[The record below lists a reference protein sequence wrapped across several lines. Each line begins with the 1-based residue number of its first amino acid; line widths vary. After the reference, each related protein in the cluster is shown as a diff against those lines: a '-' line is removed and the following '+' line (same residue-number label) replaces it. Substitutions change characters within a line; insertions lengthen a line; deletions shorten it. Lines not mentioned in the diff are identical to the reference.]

1 MRLVVGAAGLAL
13 LLAAS
18 PAAAGPRKA
27 GSADD
32 PNREIC
38 KSRPVVGSR
47 LQRVRECHS
56 AAQWEEMK
64 LAERAGLMRA
74 QHNGAQGLGEREEYI
89 PPGRSLQPQ

>member
-1 MRLVVGAAGLAL
+1 MRLAFGAAGLAL
-13 LLAAS
+13 LLSAPAGLAAS
-18 PAAAGPRKA
+18 GRDK
-27 GSADD
+27 GADD

-56 AAQWEEMK
+56 AAQWEELK

-74 QHNGAQGLGEREEYI
+74 QHNGAQGLGTQEEYL
-89 PPGRSLQPQ
+89 PPGRTLAPQ